1 METLVKDKLE
11 GLREAWAEEEKE
23 KEARLSKRFDSFAKV
38 SKIQLNFWIVPF
50 LCRRMPCGRKSWRG
64 RCVS

>member
-1 METLVKDKLE
+1 METLVKSKFE

-23 KEARLSKRFDSFAKV
+23 REARQSQRLDTFAKV
-38 SKIQLNFWIVPF
+38 SLIQYDVCIVPF
-50 LCRRMPCGRKSWRG
+50 LSRRMPYGRKSWRG